1 MTRSKKFIVTA
12 IGITAGMGAV
22 LTLAMLHAQT
32 PAASP
37 QPPAAAAAPTSLP
50 GYGSPEN
57 ALQSLGWAGR
67 KGDLELLRE
76 GVTTEI
82 QKMLHASN
90 GPDAISHAIRMAIQL
105 GEAKVVERQVLTDD
119 QVLLYVQPEGKDSP
133 WKVRMQKI
141 GGNWKLAELVP

>member
-12 IGITAGMGAV
+12 VGITAGMGAV
-22 LTLAMLHAQT
+22 LTLAILHAQT
-32 PAASP
+32 PAVSP
-37 QPPAAAAAPTSLP
+37 QTAASTAAPTSSP
-50 GYGSPEN
+50 GFGSPEK

-82 QKMLHASN
+82 QAMLHAKN
-90 GPDAISHAIRMAIQL
+90 GPNAIAHAIRMAIEL
-105 GEAKVVERQVLTDD
+105 GEAKVVERQVLSDEE
-119 QVLLYVQPEGKDSP
+119 VLLYVQPEGKESP

-141 GGNWKLAELVP
+141 GSNWKLAELVP